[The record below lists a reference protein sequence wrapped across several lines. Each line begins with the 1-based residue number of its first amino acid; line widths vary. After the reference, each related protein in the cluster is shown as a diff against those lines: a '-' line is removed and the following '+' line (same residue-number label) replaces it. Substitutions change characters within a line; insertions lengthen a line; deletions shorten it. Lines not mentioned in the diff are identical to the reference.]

1 MLHIAVC
8 DDDTVILSKVDEL
21 ARVFFRTHCVDCKIQ
36 AYQSSENLLYDLQD
50 GINYD
55 LLLLDI
61 EMPGIDGMDLAKVI
75 RDTMPA
81 AKIIFITS
89 HLEYAITAY
98 EFSVFRYIPKNVID
112 EKLPPAL
119 EDYYK
124 LYRLERNEFYTVEIK
139 NHVERLPY
147 REILY
152 ILKEGKYA
160 IFHLTG
166 GKTQSVRKTLSQVFE
181 EISKEYFY
189 FADRGCIVNLANVVG
204 IDDTGILF
212 LDNQRITISKANI
225 PELKTTMLHFWGKQI

>member
-1 MLHIAVC
+1 MLRVAIC
-8 DDDTVILSKVDEL
+8 DDETVILSKIDEL

-75 RDTMPA
+75 LDTMPA

-139 NHVERLPY
+139 NHVEQLPY

-160 IFHLTG
+160 VFHLTG
-166 GKTQSVRKTLSQVFE
+166 GKIQSVRKTLTQVFE
-181 EISKEYFY
+181 EMSKEYFC

-212 LDNQRITISKANI
+212 PDDQRITISKANI
-225 PELKTTMLHFWGKQI
+225 SDFKTTMLRFWRKQI